1 MSWAQASLAQT
12 LESQVLDVFL
22 ADYVQDPM
30 RVEVK
35 QNEALLIPAGWFYAS
50 VAPQD
55 CISVCCFFWH
65 PYALGDIARTQH
77 LQVRGV
83 EGAYLSWVGL
93 VVCMPMHRGV
103 CCWGLHQ
110 HLLHLEYGIRTPLET
125 LRARSTCR

>member
-12 LESQVLDVFL
+12 LQSQVLEVFL
-22 ADYVQDPM
+22 ADYAQDPM

-50 VAPQD
+50 VARED

-77 LQVRGV
+77 LQVRRSMS
-83 EGAYLSWVGL
+83 LSRVRMVL
-93 VVCMPMHRGV
+93 LLQANRCTMQQKSLIM
-103 CCWGLHQ
+103 LH
-110 HLLHLEYGIRTPLET
+110 
-125 LRARSTCR
+125 